1 MGPNVHVHVLN
12 EGMPSGH
19 VFFRD
24 FVLIIIINNIE
35 SINPKIQ
42 TTFIEVCCH
51 FKHISLTS
59 LKLYVAC
66 IY

>member
-1 MGPNVHVHVLN
+1 MGPNVHVLN

-35 SINPKIQ
+35 
-42 TTFIEVCCH
+42 FIYKSQNSNN
-51 FKHISLTS
+51 FYRGMLSL
-59 LKLYVAC
+59 
-66 IY
+66 

>member
-1 MGPNVHVHVLN
+1 MGPNVHVLN

-42 TTFIEVCCH
+42 TTFIEAYCSH
-51 FKHISLTS
+51 FKHI
-59 LKLYVAC
+59 Y
-66 IY
+66 IYL